1 MVFVS
6 LLFVAGDVDSDF
18 EMMGSTT
25 GVWEKGKSSPL
36 GVVEY
41 WGNALKR
48 YSSGDVWT
56 GYVDR
61 RASSR

>member
-1 MVFVS
+1 
-6 LLFVAGDVDSDF
+6 
-18 EMMGSTT
+18 
-25 GVWEKGKSSPL
+25 L
-36 GVVEY
+36 GVIEY

-61 RASSR
+61 RASSRWIQLRMST